1 MDYIKPAEVA
11 AAMVETGRRKLALP
25 TYDLMIRGALS
36 GAILGVAT
44 SLAFTGAVS
53 TGQPLVGALIFPVGL
68 IIIVLLSLELVTGSF
83 ALLPLPW
90 LDRGATGTAVVTNW
104 TWVFFAN
111 LIGSV
116 AYGTLLAI
124 ALTNMG
130 AVEPTG
136 VAARIISIAEAKT
149 TGYAAFGVAGF
160 VTAFVKGILCNWMVC
175 LAVVLAMGTNS
186 TIGKI
191 ATAWMPIFI
200 FFAQGFEHAVV
211 NMFIIPTGM
220 LLGAKVTLSEW
231 WLWNQIPVTLGNVVG
246 GFVFTGL
253 AIYLTTSHGRPPRP
267 RRCQW
272 PRRFLL
278 NRQRGGRPRSRHA
291 QRRHPQNSI
300 PNRSAI
306 WKASCRGCRSR
317 ARPAQCRRQRT
328 APPVELGA
336 RLRPSPWAP
345 TPIICARR
353 SASSKKAKN
362 FPIPKSSS
370 GSCIRSMATSG

>member
-1 MDYIKPAEVA
+1 L
-11 AAMVETGRRKLALP
+11 LA
-25 TYDLMIRGALS
+25 
-36 GAILGVAT
+36 
-44 SLAFTGAVS
+44 
-53 TGQPLVGALIFPVGL
+53 
-68 IIIVLLSLELVTGSF
+68 LELVTGSF

-90 LDRGATGTAVVTNW
+90 LDGDASATAVVTNW
-104 TWVFFAN
+104 TWVFLAN

-116 AYGTLLAI
+116 AYGALLAI

-220 LLGAKVTLSEW
+220 LLGAKVTLGDW

-253 AIYLTTSHGRPPRP
+253 AIYLTYKPRP
-267 RRCQW
+267 T
-272 PRRFLL
+272 PE
-278 NRQRGGRPRSRHA
+278 
-291 QRRHPQNSI
+291 
-300 PNRSAI
+300 
-306 WKASCRGCRSR
+306 ASLVTMPTQ
-317 ARPAQCRRQRT
+317 APA
-328 APPVELGA
+328 E
-336 RLRPSPWAP
+336 
-345 TPIICARR
+345 
-353 SASSKKAKN
+353 
-362 FPIPKSSS
+362 
-370 GSCIRSMATSG
+370 